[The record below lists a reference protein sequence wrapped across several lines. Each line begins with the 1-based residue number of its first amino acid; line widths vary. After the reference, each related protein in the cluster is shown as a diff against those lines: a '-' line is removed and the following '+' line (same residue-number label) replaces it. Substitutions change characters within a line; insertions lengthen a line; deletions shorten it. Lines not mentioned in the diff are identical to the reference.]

1 MIDLTDWTKHIRDLD
16 RGESIRVNHHDCPAG
31 QDTRRRLYLTKPAGS
46 PDVVLGYCHNCQDKG
61 VLSIKTGSGNYR
73 QFDAPPDSVDLLPN
87 NGEFSAPKN
96 LVTDT
101 TEWPTE
107 AIAWRIRANLDSD
120 VCEGLG
126 IAYDPSTHRVYLPM
140 FDTMYYADQHHMQSL
155 EGYQLR
161 RLTDRGPKYLTAV
174 KDSDRQ
180 PSTLLLPDHDATAHK
195 RQVKMGVLVEDL
207 ISGAAVANACRN
219 TPCKVEVIVNYGTK
233 VTPEVLARCTEYDK
247 GLVWLDNDSE
257 HVCDQSHKIA
267 RVWRMISGSYVAVE
281 PQAKDPKNL
290 SDLEIYDIINEH
302 ANG

>member
-1 MIDLTDWTKHIRDLD
+1 MIDLSDWKKEIEDLS
-16 RGESIRVNHHDCPAG
+16 RGESIRVNHDECPAG
-31 QDTRRRLYLTKPAGS
+31 ADNRRRLYLTKPAGS
-46 PDVVLGYCHNCQDKG
+46 PNVVLGYCHNCQDKG
-61 VLSIKTGSGNYR
+61 VLSIMTGSGNYR

-126 IAYDPSTHRVYLPM
+126 IAYDPSSHRVYLPM
-140 FDTMYYADQHHMQSL
+140 WDTLPVPAPQL

-174 KDSDRQ
+174 KNSDRQ
-180 PSTLLLPDHDATAHK
+180 PSTLLLPDEEAVTHS

-207 ISGAAVANACRN
+207 ISGAAIANACRN

-257 HVCDQSHKIA
+257 HVCDQAHKIA

-290 SDLEIYDIINEH
+290 SDLEIYDIINGH

>member
-1 MIDLTDWTKHIRDLD
+1 MIDLTDWKKEIDDLG
-16 RGESIRVNHHDCPAG
+16 RGESIRVSHTECPAG
-31 QDTRRRLYLTKPAGS
+31 QDNRRRLYLTKPAGS
-46 PDVVLGYCHNCQDKG
+46 PNVVLGYCHNCQDKG
-61 VLSIKTGSGNYR
+61 VLSTKTLGNYR

-87 NGEFSAPKN
+87 DGEFSAPKN

-140 FDTMYYADQHHMQSL
+140 FDTMHYSDKHHTQTL

-174 KDSDRQ
+174 KDSARQ
-180 PSTLLLPDHDATAHK
+180 PSTLLCPDEEPHTK
-195 RQVKMGVLVEDL
+195 QVKVGVLVEDL
-207 ISGAAVANACRN
+207 ISGAAVASACRN
-219 TPCKVEVIVNYGTK
+219 TPCRVEVIVNYGTK
-233 VTPEVLARCTEYDK
+233 VTPEVLARCTGYDK

-257 HVCDQSHKIA
+257 HVCDQAHKIA
-267 RVWRMISGSYVAVE
+267 RVWRMISGAYVAVE
-281 PQAKDPKNL
+281 PLAKDPKNL
-290 SDLEIYDIINEH
+290 SDLEIYDIINGH